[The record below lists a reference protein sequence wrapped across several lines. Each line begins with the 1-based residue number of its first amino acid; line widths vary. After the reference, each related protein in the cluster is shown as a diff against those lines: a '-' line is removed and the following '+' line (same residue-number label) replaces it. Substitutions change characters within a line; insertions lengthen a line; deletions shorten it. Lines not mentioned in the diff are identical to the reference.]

1 MTPSM
6 VLCSYWY
13 VLCTE
18 YILYL
23 YLYSGN
29 YTCIYDDTCD
39 VDGDKVRLN
48 QVTCIASARCSS
60 LLLQYD
66 TVWQRVLPLLYIS
79 SRIHIPCVSIQ
90 TLVRYA
96 MFSARHKEAWA
107 ESWPWVR
114 TSMKYKVRSFFV
126 FFILASRQA
135 RMGWYEY
142 YVWEDQ
148 VTILDYWNCSN

>member
-1 MTPSM
+1 MASFRIEYEPPRFAMSGQSRAGYQKSYMTPSM

-96 MFSARHKEAWA
+96 MFSARHKEA
-107 ESWPWVR
+107 
-114 TSMKYKVRSFFV
+114 
-126 FFILASRQA
+126 
-135 RMGWYEY
+135 
-142 YVWEDQ
+142 
-148 VTILDYWNCSN
+148 